1 MKREV
6 DVEGYL
12 ARVEPALRDLIREVR
27 RTILDAV
34 PGMEETVKWG
44 SLTYEMK
51 GIVCSIVM
59 HKGHVNLQLWRGAE
73 LADPDGLLEGTGKS
87 MRHVKIGSPGDIK
100 RGPVRALVKQAA
112 RLDESQG

>member
-12 ARVEPALRDLIREVR
+12 ARVEPPLRGLVREVR
-27 RTILDAV
+27 RTVLDAV

-44 SLTYEMK
+44 SLTYEMN
-51 GIVCSIVM
+51 GIVCSIVI
-59 HKGHVNLQLWRGAE
+59 HKGHVNLQLRRGAE

-87 MRHVKIGSPGDIK
+87 MRHLKVGSPGDIK
-100 RGPVRALVKQAA
+100 RGPIRALVKQAA
-112 RLDESQG
+112 KVNESQG